1 MKLKP
6 LGDKE
11 KPQEAVVIAVGP
23 GKCKDGQRVAMQVKE
38 GDKVIIS
45 EYGGTEVKIGDE
57 EYKIV
62 IQDDILAIVE

>member
-1 MKLKP
+1 MFHKT
-6 LGDKE
+6 D
-11 KPQEAVVIAVGP
+11 IAASAFANYG
-23 GKCKDGQRVAMQVKE
+23 VKE